1 MKLNQYLFLLLFV
14 CMSNGI
20 AQTKDN
26 DPIHVGF
33 LGAGLEKEEAMAVR
47 RFLSEREQFR
57 TTYIKDDIIR
67 EKEIKNEDY
76 THLWIHQMEK
86 NHGVYNDKATGDKI
100 KTFVK
105 NGGHL
110 ILSMEAVRLL
120 NEWGIEKNAY
130 QIENDTVTDD
140 GFGRPLGFHGFKSHP
155 IFDGMHG
162 GSYPWKSKEDH
173 IVRKVGFFGNQLP
186 DTTIAKVLGVEWTY
200 ITFHEDN
207 KLVMEYRLGKGSI
220 IAVGAFTY
228 FAKENYNR
236 AQLNKFYENILEYTA
251 GNIKE
256 VKANNWDYS
265 PQKVVGFTKGLP
277 TIDAPVAT
285 EWSLPQASIAL
296 KKEKASDDVVI
307 LTGRRM
313 MAVGKQ
319 KGGLDEIWTNPF
331 MSFRDVITGV
341 KLKGQKSIVW
351 LNDLTPSITSSPEL
365 LVREYELG
373 PGSLK
378 EIVTVSPDNPVA
390 VIHYEWESS
399 EIEKIV
405 LTYTSNF
412 RYMWPYSERVAS
424 TIRYTW
430 SPEMNAAV
438 ATAQSNTLVSIMGF
452 SNSPENSVMG
462 QYDGF
467 VFKDNGASGIKTENK
482 QVSGFFSFDAQKM
495 NGKLSAYLTADEQG
509 LDKAGDMYAES
520 IKDFEFLYKKAS
532 QYYNNLLKSSLMLTT
547 PDKKFNEGYRWALL
561 HSDQFFQETPSIG
574 TTMVAGLGT
583 TERGWDGG
591 QKISGRPGYSWYFGR
606 DGQWC
611 AFAVNAYG
619 GHEQVKKMLKVF
631 AKYQSLNGKIY
642 HELTTSGAVHYDASD
657 ATPLYVVLAAHY
669 LKYSGDVAFIKEIWP
684 SIKRAMDF
692 CYSTDTDGDGLI
704 EITDVGHGWIEGGAL
719 FGTHTEVYLA
729 GCWAAALDAASY
741 MASTVEEPGLASS
754 YASDAKEVKRSID
767 DDFWDSE
774 KEYFYVGK
782 MKDGSFMEEESVLSG
797 VPIYLDAVT
806 DSDKAMKT
814 AKSFASNFYST
825 DWGVRILPENSKKFH
840 PGSYHSGMVWPLFG
854 GWASLAEYKTGNYAS
869 AYNHIMSNLLIYED
883 WNLGGV
889 EETLNGSEYKP
900 AGVCSQQG
908 WSETMVLQPIYEGM
922 LGLSPD
928 ALNHSVSLEP
938 NFPWNWN
945 KVKVENIKFGD
956 HNINFRLDKTDKST
970 TYHFWSTGGSRA
982 TLNFSTSLPLGTI
995 IEKVTIDGKQTE
1007 YTTEKGAESIKVKF
1021 SPIAIADAV
1030 EVNIVHKKGIGA
1042 LPIIND
1048 PKPGDKNVGAKLIGQ
1063 NLSDKTFVVEVEGI
1077 PGHTYQFKVMS
1088 NMKIKK
1094 ITNAVVLSKERNEY
1108 MLEFSIPD
1116 SSKKYER
1123 QQILFNLK

>member
-1 MKLNQYLFLLLFV
+1 MKLKQYLFLLLFV
-14 CMSNGI
+14 YMANGT
-20 AQTKDN
+20 AQTN
-26 DPIHVGF
+26 DASAIRIGF
-33 LGAGLEKEEAMAVR
+33 LGEGLEQDESAAIH
-47 RFLSEREQFR
+47 RFLSEHGQFHA
-57 TTYIKDDIIR
+57 TNIEDDRILNKKITN
-67 EKEIKNEDY
+67 KDY
-76 THLWIHQMEK
+76 THLWIHQLDK
-86 NHGVYNDKATGDKI
+86 NHGVYSDKDTGVKI
-100 KTFVK
+100 KEFVK
-105 NGGHL
+105 NGGNL
-110 ILSMEAVRLL
+110 ILSMEGVRLL
-120 NEWGIEKNAY
+120 NEWNIEKNAY

-162 GSYPWKSKEDH
+162 GTYPWKSKEDH
-173 IVRKVGFFGNQLP
+173 VVRKIGFFGNQLP

-207 KLVMEYRLGKGSI
+207 KLVMEYRLGKGKI
-220 IAVGAFTY
+220 IAIGAFTY
-228 FAKENYNR
+228 FAKDNYNR
-236 AQLNKFYENILEYTA
+236 TQLHRFYENILEYTA
-251 GNIKE
+251 GNISAVE
-256 VKANNWDYS
+256 DNSWDYS
-265 PQKVVGFTKGLP
+265 PQKVIEFTQELP
-277 TIDAPVAT
+277 SIDMPMAT
-285 EWSLPQASIAL
+285 KWSLPEASIAL
-296 KKEKASDDVVI
+296 KSERASEDVVI

-319 KGGLDEIWTNPF
+319 KGGIDEIWTNPF
-331 MSFRDVITGV
+331 MSFRDIITGIR
-341 KLKGQKSIVW
+341 LKGKKAIVW
-351 LNDLTPSITSSPEL
+351 LNDLTPTITTSPEL
-365 LVREYELG
+365 LIREYQLG
-373 PGSLK
+373 SVNLK
-378 EIVTVSPDNPVA
+378 EIITVSPDKPVA
-390 VIHYEWESS
+390 VVHYEWESS
-399 EIEKIV
+399 EIENI
-405 LTYTSNF
+405 LMTYTSNF

-424 TIRYTW
+424 TIRYKW
-430 SPEMNAAV
+430 APEMNAAV
-438 ATAQSNTLVSIMGF
+438 ATAQSNTLVSIIGF
-452 SNSPENSVMG
+452 SSSPETSVMG
-462 QYDGF
+462 QYEGF
-467 VFKDNGASGIKTENK
+467 EFMGIKPLGLKTEDK
-482 QVSGFFSFDAQKM
+482 QVSGLFSFDAQKM

-509 LDKAGDMYAES
+509 LDQAMDFYDSNA
-520 IKDFEFLYKKAS
+520 KDYDLLYKKSS
-532 QYYNNLLKSSLMLTT
+532 QYYNSLLKSSLMLTT

-561 HSDQFFQETPSIG
+561 HSDQFFQETPGIG

-591 QKISGRPGYSWYFGR
+591 QKVSGRPGYSWYFGR

-684 SIKRAMDF
+684 SLKRAMDF

-704 EITDVGHGWIEGGAL
+704 EITNVGHGWIEGGAL

-741 MASTVEEPGLASS
+741 MASTIDKSSLASS
-754 YASDAKEVKRSID
+754 YAQDAEDVKESID
-767 DDFWDSE
+767 TDFWDRE
-774 KEYFYVGK
+774 REYFYVGK
-782 MKDGSFMEEESVLSG
+782 MKDGSFMKEESVLSG
-797 VPIYLDAVT
+797 VPIYLDAIT
-806 DSDKAMKT
+806 DSEKAMKT

-825 DWGVRILPENSKKFH
+825 DWGVRILPENSDKFH
-840 PGSYHSGMVWPLFG
+840 PGSYHGGMVWPLFG

-869 AYNHIMSNLLIYED
+869 GYNHIMCNLLIYED

-945 KVKVENIKFGD
+945 KVKVENIKFGN

-970 TYHFWSTGGSRA
+970 TYHFWSTKAGPA

-995 IEKVTIDGKQTE
+995 IEKVMIDGRQTE
-1007 YTTEKGAESIKVKF
+1007 YTTEIGAESIKVKF
-1021 SPIAIADAV
+1021 SPITIADAV
-1030 EVNIVHKKGIGA
+1030 EVNIVHEKGIGV

-1063 NLSDKTFVVEVEGI
+1063 KLSDKTFTVEVEGI

-1088 NMKIKK
+1088 NSKIKK
-1094 ITNAVVLSKERNEY
+1094 VTNAKVVSKEQNEY
-1108 MLEFSIPD
+1108 KLEFSIPD
-1116 SSKKYER
+1116 SSKKYDR